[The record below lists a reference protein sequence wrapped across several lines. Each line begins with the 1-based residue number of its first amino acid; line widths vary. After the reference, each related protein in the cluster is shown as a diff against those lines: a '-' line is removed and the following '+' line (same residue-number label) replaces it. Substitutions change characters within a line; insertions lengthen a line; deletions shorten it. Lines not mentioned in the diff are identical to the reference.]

1 MSKLAK
7 LFHPA
12 TIISTC
18 FWVGKIPFMPGT
30 FGSIAGALFVL
41 FIFFQPHL
49 REINGEY
56 VVDYASGII
65 AKELIFPFLIGST
78 IVVSIIGIWAG
89 EVYEKIAGKK
99 DPSEVVIDE
108 VAGIMVAY
116 SCVIGIYAL
125 LLQWKPI
132 EFGEILRVGTLLM
145 AVVVLV
151 LFRIFDILKPWH
163 VRWGQ
168 DNFKG
173 GLGIMLD
180 DLIAGV
186 YTAITFTALLFI
198 ARYFDLFGMY
208 ADWLYSDV

>member
-1 MSKLAK
+1 MNKLAK
-7 LFHPA
+7 LCHPV

-30 FGSIAGALFVL
+30 WGSLAGALFVL
-41 FIFFQPHL
+41 FLFFQPHL

-65 AKELIFPFLIGST
+65 VPQLIYPFLIGAT
-78 IVVSIIGIWAG
+78 ILVAVIGTWAAD
-89 EVYEKIAGKK
+89 VYERIAGKK

-116 SCVIGIYAL
+116 SGAIGIYAL

-132 EFGEILRVGTLLM
+132 EFAEILRVGTLLM
-145 AVVVLV
+145 AVVVFV

-208 ADWLYSDV
+208 ADWLYTE